1 VTRSKPR
8 TVATSEILKFQRCFP
23 KKTKVPR
30 KQMQMQKELL
40 EAIMGNNKVHRPVT
54 LSFEACRGHMT
65 SISHDATTLQKKLDV
80 FS

>member
-1 VTRSKPR
+1 
-8 TVATSEILKFQRCFP
+8 
-23 KKTKVPR
+23 VPR